1 MTHSLIGSRRR
12 VTWSCNK
19 ANMNMAETLDKPRKS
34 LGQKIIHE
42 IVQVWIMTAYFAAG
56 FILILLMQ
64 NLLLAEQGA
73 DQIGFLSAVIL
84 ALLIGKVVVVM
95 EHLSVSNRFRH
106 RRRIGHIVYSTLLF
120 TVVSLLIGA
129 LEKVI
134 KGLIHGES
142 LGGAIVGS
150 VQHSSVEKFLA
161 TTIALL
167 LLFGILFLFREV
179 NHLLGKGVLMKALFQ
194 PPAPV

>member
-1 MTHSLIGSRRR
+1 
-12 VTWSCNK
+12 
-19 ANMNMAETLDKPRKS
+19 MAETVDQPRKP
-34 LGQKIIHE
+34 LGKRIIHE

-73 DQIGFLSAVIL
+73 DQIGLLSAIIL

-95 EHLSVSNRFRH
+95 EHLAVANRFRH
-106 RRRIGHIVYSTLLF
+106 RRRIGHVVYSTVLF
-120 TVVSLLIGA
+120 TLVSLLVGA
-129 LEKVI
+129 IEKVI

-142 LGGAIVGS
+142 LGGAIVAS
-150 VQHSSVEKFLA
+150 AQHSSLEKFLA

-167 LLFGILFLFREV
+167 LLFGILFFFREV

-194 PPAPV
+194 PPDET